1 VIAFRRAE
9 EAVSSEEEREMATQ
23 NNGRKVDRAVWVL
36 FFGAWIAYA
45 ALMVSSALMEGHS
58 AESGL
63 VHIVA
68 PMILATVVALRRRS
82 LLNPEWSL
90 ARTVGI
96 HVGVGIGYAVLSG
109 VGTTL
114 LLYALDLQDDM
125 GFTGDPRVLPLLLS
139 FYYGLIYTIL
149 AGFLMWTESLRRV
162 QETQAL
168 LAREAVL
175 RAEAEAK
182 VVRAQFNPH
191 FVFNTLHSLML
202 LVRADPG
209 TAERAIED
217 VAALIRYASVLE
229 RRDLDAVPLGQELE
243 IARRYLGLE
252 SLRLSER
259 MRVSWEID
267 PGLETVAVP
276 PFSLQVL
283 LENAIKHG
291 IAPKEDGGRIR
302 IRIREEEGVL
312 VVEVE
317 DDGMGASPDAVRA
330 AEGKGLSLLERR
342 VVTLFGDRASLTW
355 RTAPGKGFSVL
366 LRVPVSRLPTPTLN
380 LALSSPGEPDR

>member
-1 VIAFRRAE
+1 MTEVPE
-9 EAVSSEEEREMATQ
+9 SEEHRMKAHHD
-23 NNGRKVDRAVWVL
+23 GRKVDRFVWIL

-45 ALMVSSALMEGHS
+45 GLMVSTALMEGHS
-58 AESGL
+58 AKAGL
-63 VHIVA
+63 VHLVA
-68 PMILATVVALRRRS
+68 PMTLATVVALRRRS

-96 HVGVGIGYAVLSG
+96 HVGVGIAYALLSG
-109 VGTTL
+109 IGTTVL
-114 LLYALDLQDDM
+114 IYALVLQDEL
-125 GFTGDPRVLPLLLS
+125 GFTGNARAVPFVLS

-149 AGFLMWTESLRRV
+149 AGFLMWAESLKRV

-182 VVRAQFNPH
+182 AVRAQFNPH

-243 IARRYLGLE
+243 IARRYLELE
-252 SLRLSER
+252 ALRLSDR
-259 MRVSWEID
+259 MNVAWEID
-267 PGLETVAVP
+267 PELETVAIP

-291 IAPKEDGGRIR
+291 IAPKEEGGRIR
-302 IRIREEEGVL
+302 ICIREEEGVL
-312 VVEVE
+312 AMEVE
-317 DDGMGASPDAVRA
+317 DDGMGSSPEAVRA

-342 VVTLFGDRASLTW
+342 LVTLFGDQASLTW
-355 RTAPGKGFSVL
+355 RTAPGTGFSAL
-366 LRVPVSRLPTPTLN
+366 LRVPISRLPTPTLTV
-380 LALSSPGEPDR
+380 SPHPQGDPGR

>member
-1 VIAFRRAE
+1 
-9 EAVSSEEEREMATQ
+9 MATHHD
-23 NNGRKVDRAVWVL
+23 GRKVDRAVWVL

-63 VHIVA
+63 AHIVA
-68 PMILATVVALRRRS
+68 PMVLATVVALRRRS

-96 HVGVGIGYAVLSG
+96 HVGVGIGYAILSG
-109 VGTTL
+109 IGTTL
-114 LLYALDLQDDM
+114 LLYALDLQDEM
-125 GFTGDPRVLPLLLS
+125 GLTGGPWVLPLLLS
-139 FYYGLIYTIL
+139 FYYCLIYTIL

-267 PGLETVAVP
+267 SGLETVSVP
-276 PFSLQVL
+276 PFSVQVL

-291 IAPKEDGGRIR
+291 IAPKEEGGRIR
-302 IRIREEEGVL
+302 IRIREEEDVL

-317 DDGMGASPDAVRA
+317 DDGTGASPDAVRA

-342 VVTLFGDRASLTW
+342 VVTLFGDQASLTW
-355 RTAPGKGFSVL
+355 RTAPGNGFSVL

-380 LALSSPGEPDR
+380 VTLSSPGEPGR

>member
-1 VIAFRRAE
+1 
-9 EAVSSEEEREMATQ
+9 MATRT
-23 NNGRKVDRAVWVL
+23 NGRNVDRAVWVL

-68 PMILATVVALRRRS
+68 PMVLAILVALRRRS

-90 ARTVGI
+90 ARTVGV
-96 HVGVGIGYAVLSG
+96 HVGVGIGYALLSG
-109 VGTTL
+109 IGTTL
-114 LLYALDLQDDM
+114 ILYGLNLQDEM
-125 GFTGDPRVLPLLLS
+125 GFTGDPKVLPLLLS

-252 SLRLSER
+252 SLRLSDR
-259 MRVSWEID
+259 MEVGWEID

-291 IAPKEDGGRIR
+291 IAPKEEGGRIW
-302 IRIREEEGVL
+302 IRIREKEGGL
-312 VVEVE
+312 AIEVE
-317 DDGMGASPDAVRA
+317 DDGVGASPDAVRD
-330 AEGKGLSLLERR
+330 AEGKGLNLLERR
-342 VVTLFGDRASLTW
+342 LVTLFGDEASLTW
-355 RTAPGKGFSVL
+355 RTARGKGFSAL
-366 LRVPVSRLPTPTLN
+366 LRVPVSRLPAPTLN
-380 LALSSPGEPDR
+380 ISPPPQGDPGR